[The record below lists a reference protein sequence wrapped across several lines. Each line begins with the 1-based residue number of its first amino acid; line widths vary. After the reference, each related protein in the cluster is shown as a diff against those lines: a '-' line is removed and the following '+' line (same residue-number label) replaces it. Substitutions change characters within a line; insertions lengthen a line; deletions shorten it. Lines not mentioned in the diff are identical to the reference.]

1 MTTLDAHV
9 QRLRQRLKDAR
20 RENRRFRERIELLA
34 SQNHHLRASVK
45 EAVGAKPEIRSFE
58 RIESPIGPRKPTA
71 FEPRSLKKSQ
81 KSDWYSAS
89 WFPTFEN
96 GIAPLDPSPGLR
108 CLTAVRAPIR
118 MGFLLFDMDG
128 RTMEETVSTVEER
141 QLRERDFIP
150 VFVTDN
156 CDFGVFRSRGYVFEY
171 IPPSIANASSN
182 QRTKRRILKDRL
194 ELIMAKWN
202 LSDIVDLS
210 G

>member
-1 MTTLDAHV
+1 MKSKSEA
-9 QRLRQRLKDAR
+9 QKWRQRLEDAL

-34 SQNHHLRASVK
+34 SQNHHFRERIREVGETAPEARA
-45 EAVGAKPEIRSFE
+45 FE
-58 RIESPIGPRKPTA
+58 EIESPTRPGEHELP
-71 FEPRSLKKSQ
+71 EPSRPNRGRQLE
-81 KSDWYSAS
+81 WYQAG

-128 RTMEETVSTVEER
+128 PGMEEAVSKVEER

-150 VFVTDN
+150 VFVTDTG
-156 CDFGVFRSRGYVFEY
+156 DFRVFRSRGYVFEY